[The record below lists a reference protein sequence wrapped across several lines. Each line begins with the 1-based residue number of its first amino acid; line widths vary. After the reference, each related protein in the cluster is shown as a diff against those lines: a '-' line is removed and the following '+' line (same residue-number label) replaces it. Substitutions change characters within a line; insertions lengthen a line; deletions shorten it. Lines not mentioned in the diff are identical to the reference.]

1 MTQPKHIIDEL
12 YDILQQ
18 RKNESGERSYV
29 ASLYEKGSPKI
40 AEKILEEAQEF
51 IDEAFHIHNE
61 RGSDEVQKN
70 IRNEAA
76 DLLFHMMVMLSHYDI
91 PPSDIFDILKQRFG
105 VSGHDE
111 KASRTKTP

>member
-1 MTQPKHIIDEL
+1 MSEHILDKL
-12 YDILQQ
+12 YNILQE
-18 RKNESGERSYV
+18 RKKTDGQQSYV

-51 IDEAFHIHNE
+51 IDEAFDIHHDRTNPE
-61 RGSDEVQKN
+61 TQKN

-76 DLLFHMMVMLSHYDI
+76 DLIFHIMVMLSHHDVA
-91 PPSDIFDILKQRFG
+91 PQDIFEILENRFG

-111 KASRTKTP
+111 KASRQQK